1 MISRIEQLCKEK
13 GLKIT
18 GQRRVIAQ
26 VLSDSDDHPDA
37 QELHRRA
44 VSIDPR
50 ISMATVYR
58 TVRLFKDAK
67 IIEHHD
73 FGGGRARYE
82 STSDTDGHHHHI
94 INMLTGEVI
103 EFEDSPLETIK
114 RRIAADMGYEIVG
127 DRLELYCV
135 PIDEDKG

>member
-58 TVRLFKDAK
+58 TVRLFKEAK

-82 STSDTDGHHHHI
+82 STSDPDGHHHHI
-94 INMLTGEVI
+94 INLATGDVI
-103 EFEDSPLETIK
+103 EFEDAPLETIK
-114 RRIAADMGYEIVG
+114 RRIAADMGYQIVG

-135 PIDEDKG
+135 PIDENEA